1 MSTNT
6 EQQSTSPLDILKWIV
21 VVALIGGLAA
31 GNAYFSGES
40 VLYRALAAVAVFVVA
55 GFVALQTVKGRAFA
69 DLIREARG
77 ELRRVVWPT
86 RPEATQTTLIVIGVT
101 LVMALLMWGL
111 DSLIGWGVSSVIG

>member
-6 EQQSTSPLDILKWIV
+6 EATSSSALDLVKWIV
-21 VVALIGGLAA
+21 VVALVGGLAL

-40 VLYRALAAVAVFVVA
+40 VLYRALAAVAILVLA
-55 GFVALQTVKGRAFA
+55 GFVALQTAKGRAFA
-69 DLIREARG
+69 DLIRESRG
-77 ELRRVVWPT
+77 ELRKVVWPT
-86 RPEATQTTLIVIGVT
+86 RPEATQTTLIVIAVT

>member
-1 MSTNT
+1 MSANT
-6 EQQSTSPLDILKWIV
+6 DSQTSNPLDILKWIV
-21 VVALIGGLAA
+21 VVGLVGGLAV

-40 VLYRALAAVAVFVVA
+40 VLYRALAAVAILVLA
-55 GFVALQTVKGRAFA
+55 GFVALQTVKGQAFA
-69 DLIREARG
+69 ELIREARG

-86 RPEATQTTLIVIGVT
+86 RPEATQTTMIVIGVT

>member
-1 MSTNT
+1 MSANT
-6 EQQSTSPLDILKWIV
+6 EAQSSNPLDILKWIV
-21 VVALIGGLAA
+21 VVGLVGGLAV

-40 VLYRALAAVAVFVVA
+40 VLYRALAAVAILVLA

-86 RPEATQTTLIVIGVT
+86 RP
-101 LVMALLMWGL
+101 
-111 DSLIGWGVSSVIG
+111 

>member
-1 MSTNT
+1 MSANT
-6 EQQSTSPLDILKWIV
+6 EAQSSNPLDILKWIV
-21 VVALIGGLAA
+21 VVGLVGGLAV

-40 VLYRALAAVAVFVVA
+40 VLYRALAAVAILVLA

-86 RPEATQTTLIVIGVT
+86 RPEATQTTMIVIGVT

>member
-6 EQQSTSPLDILKWIV
+6 EAQSSGALDFVKWIV
-21 VVALIGGLAA
+21 VVALVGGLAV

-40 VLYRALAAVAVFVVA
+40 ILYRALAAVAIFA
-55 GFVALQTVKGRAFA
+55 LAAFVALQTVKGRAFA
-69 DLIREARG
+69 DLIRESRG
-77 ELRRVVWPT
+77 ELRKVVWPT
-86 RPEATQTTLIVIGVT
+86 RPEATQTTLIVIAVT

>member
-1 MSTNT
+1 MSANT
-6 EQQSTSPLDILKWIV
+6 EAQSSNPLDILKWIV
-21 VVALIGGLAA
+21 VVGLVGGLAV

-40 VLYRALAAVAVFVVA
+40 VLYRALAAVAILALA

-86 RPEATQTTLIVIGVT
+86 RPEATQTTMIVIGVT